1 MNMKFKQRGFTL
13 PELLVAG
20 GVIAL
25 ILIGGAF
32 LISSKVDV
40 SKENRDSQRR
50 MDVATIALAF
60 KPYLEEYELPDGISA
75 EEQFIGNNDGEFDL
89 CAYLTPE
96 YINDLPFD
104 PLSGMITEANTCPT
118 GNSVYNTGYSI
129 QKSDDV
135 VTLAAPFGET
145 DQLIKIELDY

>member
-1 MNMKFKQRGFTL
+1 MKFKQRGFTL

-20 GVIAL
+20 GIIAL
-25 ILIGGAF
+25 VLIGGAF

-60 KPYLEEYELPDGISA
+60 KSYLAEYELPDGISS
-75 EEQFIGNNDGEFDL
+75 EEQFIGNNQGEFNL
-89 CAYLTPE
+89 CAYLTPNF
-96 YINDLPFD
+96 INDLPFD
-104 PLSGMITEANTCPT
+104 PLSSMITEASTCPVD
-118 GNSVYNTGYSI
+118 NSAYNTGYSI
-129 QKSDDV
+129 QKNDDV

-145 DQLIKIELDY
+145 DQHIKIELDY

>member
-1 MNMKFKQRGFTL
+1 MNFRARGFTL
-13 PELLVAG
+13 PELLVVG
-20 GVIAL
+20 GILAL
-25 ILIGGAF
+25 ILVGGAF

-60 KPYLEEYELPDGISA
+60 KSYLAEQELPEGISS

-89 CAYLTPE
+89 CVYLTPN

-104 PLSGMITEANTCPT
+104 PLSSMITEATACPLD
-118 GNSVYNTGYSI
+118 GSAYNIGYSI

-145 DQLIKIELDY
+145 DQRIKIDLDY